1 MSAQTA
7 APPAQQSSSA
17 ELSHGQIMTILA
29 GLMMGMFLAA
39 LDQTIVSTAIRT
51 IGDDL
56 HGLSAQAWVTTAY
69 LITSTI
75 ATPLYGK
82 LSDIFGRRGFYL
94 FAIVIFVIGS
104 LACSFAN
111 SMYML
116 AAFRAIQGI
125 GAGGLMS
132 LALAII
138 GDILP
143 PRERAKYQGYFLAV
157 FATSSVLGPVI
168 GGFFA
173 EQDHILG
180 LTGWRWVFLIN
191 VPIGIVA
198 FLVVARTLHLE
209 HTRQDHRIDYWG
221 AVALTVGLVPL
232 LTVAEQGRTWG
243 WGSGKS
249 IACFAIGILGLIAFV
264 LAEAKMKDEA
274 LIPLRI
280 FRHRAVT
287 VTVVASVIIG
297 MAMFGA
303 MMMLPLYMQIVH
315 NASPMKS
322 GLMMLPLVAG
332 MMTASITA
340 GQLTARTGRVR
351 EFPIIG
357 TAIVTVGMFLL
368 HTISADTPLWQVMV
382 FMAIVGIGLGN
393 CMQALTLIVQNAVSP
408 REIGMAT
415 SSATFFRQI
424 GGTVGVAIF
433 LSMLFSTVGGNIKTN
448 ITDEAKTPAFQQAL
462 KSGLADKELMK
473 DEHAYGILQGLANPK
488 SGGGAL
494 NNVSEDSSVIARL
507 PKAVAHPFEAG
518 FAQSMDHV
526 FLLASGIALLG
537 FITLLFLPKIE
548 LRKQS
553 AMAAAAAQDK
563 SNAELAAD
571 GGAARRA
578 DTAAD
583 GGVDAGST
591 PADETHDDVSD
602 AVAAAIARV
611 EARKHGEQV
620 DHSVARHASHDE

>member
-1 MSAQTA
+1 
-7 APPAQQSSSA
+7 
-17 ELSHGQIMTILA
+17 MTILA

-104 LACSFAN
+104 LACSFAT

-116 AAFRAIQGI
+116 AAFRAVQGI

-173 EQDHILG
+173 EQSTILG

-198 FLVVARTLHLE
+198 FFVVARTLHLQ

-243 WGSGKS
+243 WSSGKAV
-249 IACFAIGILGLIAFV
+249 ACFLIGALGLIAFV
-264 LAEAKMKDEA
+264 YAEAKMKDEA

-287 VTVVASVIIG
+287 VTIIASVIIG

-368 HTISADTPLWQVMV
+368 HTISADTPLWHVMIY
-382 FMAIVGIGLGN
+382 MAIVGIGLGN

-424 GGTVGVAIF
+424 GGTVGVAVF
-433 LSMLFSTVGGNIKTN
+433 MSMLFSTVGDNIAEHLRS
-448 ITDEAKTPAFQQAL
+448 EAASPAFKQAIMSGLKDPELKKDQQA
-462 KSGLADKELMK
+462 
-473 DEHAYGILQGLANPK
+473 YGVLQGLANPK
-488 SGGGAL
+488 AGGGAGG
-494 NNVSEDSSVIARL
+494 VSEDSSVIGRL
-507 PKAVAHPFEAG
+507 PDTIAHPFQAG

-526 FLLASGIALLG
+526 FLLASVIALLG
-537 FITLLFLPKIE
+537 FITLMFLPKIE

-553 AMAAAAAQDK
+553 AMAAAADQD
-563 SNAELAAD
+563 SSDAEHPSDEAASHSD
-571 GGAARRA
+571 RTTT
-578 DTAAD
+578 DCD
-583 GGVDAGST
+583 E
-591 PADETHDDVSD
+591 ADEPQDVVASDAASEPRDDERAKAHDDVSE

-611 EARKHGEQV
+611 EARRQGKEV
-620 DHSVARHASHDE
+620 EHSAPRHAARDE